1 MMDFQVD
8 LNMYLSNYLTI
19 GNLST
24 MGFWKSAHFSEFNN
38 RFYTGSGGN

>member
-1 MMDFQVD
+1 MMDLQVD

-24 MGFWKSAHFSEFNN
+24 MGFWKSAHFS
-38 RFYTGSGGN
+38 YSITGFVPVEG